1 MDNEL
6 TSNGFVAVDGVLE
19 RNTAIRNEHLIKH
32 GSKYFQV
39 TEDLNPAI
47 GEAANIRTMFP
58 KSLTNGKALY
68 DYTYDASTDYGR
80 IRRVAVSSSGGT
92 PTLHSVS
99 DASSATLRRW
109 NGQYDNYIDYV
120 DSVYG
125 KEYTYINFI
134 NELFSDTDLN
144 SALNLNKVGVVK
156 DINVPAAL
164 AGINTTNINNYSGT
178 DTRLGRLSNQM
189 YSNMLYH
196 SSTFNSTRL
205 SNREKLGLISCI
217 TPGLQGVLY
226 GNYLTKIASLSD
238 ILVPDPKTGRV
249 DNEINA
255 LLGSGSITPLDNTKI
270 LKNEWSD
277 ASIDAVLRMNGAAPK
292 LALFDKD
299 EFYGYSNGAITS
311 GQRNLRNSNRDGIGY
326 NQTVSKVIEKDIEKS
341 PPKNYWIYAN
351 PKNTVSAKEND
362 EWNVYYSI
370 DNIPEVGENN
380 LLAHTNNLFKTGK
393 IETLFTR
400 YYLDSEKYKSS
411 VIDTAIDD
419 AGCRSRG
426 RNLRKKTVPG
436 EDVTDD
442 NPYCRTW
449 IYNNQYNKV
458 HKQIRPF
465 DEENRDK
472 LQKAMEGYRSKVSD
486 IDNGGTYLKENTVLN
501 LNNGRPNVA
510 PSKSGG
516 VPIEKCMFSIENL
529 AWKDV
534 NKNNIKNLSPEQK
547 GPNGG
552 RIMWFPP
559 YGLSFNESVNVDW
572 ESNTFIGRGEN
583 VYTYKNTNRVGNLSF
598 TLLIDHPAII
608 NSMRN
613 DNVTDMDILRFFAG
627 CDVPEGIDKAT
638 KDDETI
644 DPANSVQETTDNG
657 QCIEV
662 KVFFPNNYSGHM
674 NNIDNT
680 DGDWI
685 KYLLTGV
692 NASIDGNKKCG
703 YEIGAGRGVTDTS
716 AGGTINSVNN
726 KKTFWYRVDK
736 DLRQDGL
743 TDENY
748 RDTNSYTLN
757 KFKKGNSEYFTLSDV
772 WDNNGN
778 VKNEFS
784 TQLSGKTINNIEVE
798 GGATTQDSQNSSK
811 LAKRRGKTLFD
822 AIKSILDHNKI
833 TCPREVTKKA
843 ENDITIRQIKMPS
856 NSAKDVN
863 TEEAKLARYASVKLY
878 YNQSTSEVVN
888 NIPAATQT
896 STDSRQNSEQESS
909 EGNRPISPSA
919 TARVVKT
926 LVTPNRYESESDYFY
941 KLKDSDPLIF
951 KHIKDK
957 IKYFDPAYHSMSP
970 EGFNARL
977 TFLQQC
983 TRQGHTISATEND
996 GSAMTAGNLAFGRMP
1011 VCVLRIGDFIHT
1023 KIIIN
1028 SLSINYDVDSSM
1040 QWDLNEEGAGVQP
1053 MMAKVNMSITILGGQ
1068 SLEAPINRLQNAV
1081 SFNYYANAGVY
1092 DDRADRANLQNEK
1105 LNYEYL
1111 FTPEK

>member
-1 MDNEL
+1 MGNEL

-19 RNTAIRNEHLIKH
+19 RNTVIRNEHLIKH

-39 TEDLNPAI
+39 TENLNPAI

-58 KSLTNGKALY
+58 KSLTDGKALY

-92 PTLHSVS
+92 PTLYSVS
-99 DASSATLRRW
+99 DPSSATLRRW

-125 KEYTYINFI
+125 KEYTYIHFI
-134 NELFSDTDLN
+134 NELFSDVDLN

-226 GNYLTKIASLSD
+226 GNYLTRIASLSD

-255 LLGSGSITPLDNTKI
+255 LLGSITPPDNTEI
-270 LKNEWSD
+270 LKNEW
-277 ASIDAVLRMNGAAPK
+277 IDAIMNGIKPK
-292 LALFDKD
+292 LELADNQS
-299 EFYGYSNGAITS
+299 FYENDIVGNTISS
-311 GQRNLRNSNRDGIGY
+311 SMRDGIGY
-326 NQTVSKVIEKDIEKS
+326 NQTVSKVNEEFIKDS

-351 PKNTVSAKEND
+351 SDGTISTDTDD
-362 EWNVYYSI
+362 EWNVYDEI
-370 DNIPEVGENN
+370 NKIGDVGENN
-380 LLAHTNNLFKTGK
+380 LLIHTNKLFQTGK

-400 YYLDSEKYKSS
+400 YYLDGEKYKSS

-426 RNLRKKTVPG
+426 RNLRKKTATG
-436 EDVTDD
+436 ETGPND

-458 HKQIRPF
+458 SKQIRPF
-465 DEENRDK
+465 NEENRVK
-472 LQKAMEGYRSKVSD
+472 LKNAMEGYRSKFSG
-486 IDNGGTYLKENTVLN
+486 IDNGGTYLEKNTVLN

-510 PSKSGG
+510 PSNSGG

-608 NSMRN
+608 NSMRV

-644 DPANSVQETTDNG
+644 NPANSVQETTDNG

-680 DGDWI
+680 DDDWI
-685 KYLLTGV
+685 KYLLTGA
-692 NASIDGNKKCG
+692 NAVIRYGSERG
-703 YEIGAGRGVTDTS
+703 YEIGKSGITNTQLSV
-716 AGGTINSVNN
+716 GTIGSNN
-726 KKTFWYRVDK
+726 KKKTFWYRVDK

-743 TDENY
+743 DDRNY
-748 RDTNSYTLN
+748 KDTNSYKLN
-757 KFKKGNSEYFTLSDV
+757 KVKKDNSKYFTLSDV
-772 WDNNGN
+772 WYNNGN
-778 VKNEFS
+778 VENSFL
-784 TQLSGKTINNIEVE
+784 TQLSGKIITNIEVE
-798 GGATTQDSQNSSK
+798 GGATTQDGNNSSK
-811 LAKRRGKTLFD
+811 LAKRRGKTLFE
-822 AIKSILDHNKI
+822 AITNILDSKKITYPKDVARDIENKI
-833 TCPREVTKKA
+833 KINKI
-843 ENDITIRQIKMPS
+843 DMSS

-888 NIPAATQT
+888 NIPATAQT
-896 STDSRQNSEQESS
+896 STAIRQNSEQESS
-909 EGNRPISPSA
+909 EDNRPINSSA
-919 TARVVKT
+919 TSKVAQI

-941 KLKDSDPLIF
+941 KLQNTDPLIF